1 MKSFVYPKVN
11 LQKICFKSFEFDWV
25 WLDLDFARYLAKQPR
40 GRFEHSSLKLS
51 NYRIILIW

>member
-25 WLDLDFARYLAKQPR
+25 WLDLDFARYLDKQPR
-40 GRFEHSSLKLS
+40 GRFEYSSLKLT
-51 NYRIILIW
+51 NYRIIL